1 MEKCN
6 RFLCR
11 ANMALR
17 DHLPAPLRDIDQ
29 KLITEDA
36 VKKWHQ
42 QLLQSLGISK
52 SE

>member
-1 MEKCN
+1 MEKVI
-6 RFLCR
+6 LYR

-17 DHLPAPLRDIDQ
+17 DHLPAPLRDLDQ

-36 VKKWHQ
+36 VRKWHL
-42 QLLQSLGISK
+42 QLLQSLGIVK